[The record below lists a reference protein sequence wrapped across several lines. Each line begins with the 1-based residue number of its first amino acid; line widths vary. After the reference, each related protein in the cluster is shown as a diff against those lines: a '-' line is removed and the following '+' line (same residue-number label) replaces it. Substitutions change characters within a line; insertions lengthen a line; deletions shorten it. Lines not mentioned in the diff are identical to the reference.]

1 MSRRSPADP
10 QARKTVLPNGLRV
23 VTETLDHVDSVSL
36 GLWVDSGTPEE
47 PEGRGGISHLI
58 EHMLFKGTRT
68 RSARQLA
75 ELIDDIGGNVN
86 GLTDREF
93 VHIYAR
99 TSADHADAGLDL
111 TLDLFLNSLCAEEDL
126 AREKEVVLQ
135 EIGLVEDAPEDW
147 VHDLLLESAWPHH
160 PLGRPVMG
168 TEESVAS
175 IDCDALLT
183 HLGRIRSGTGLIV
196 SAAGRLDHDHVVET
210 VARLTE
216 EVVPRPPIPH
226 PDPPEF
232 HSGEYLVSRPTN
244 QVHLCLATPAC
255 SRTDPRRH
263 AYAVLD
269 TLLGGGTSSRLF
281 QEIRESRGLAYN
293 IGSYLQLYRG
303 AGVLAVDAGT
313 TPENYPRVLDL
324 IAQEVE
330 RLRAEG
336 PLPAEVERAKTQI
349 RVALALAAESTSF
362 RMQHLAA
369 SELLWGR
376 VLSLREVIAGVAA
389 VTTEDVHALAQGL
402 FTDDRRALVAVGP
415 FEEER

>member
-1 MSRRSPADP
+1 MSPARPSPADP

-93 VHIYAR
+93 VYVYAR

-111 TLDLFLNSLCAEEDL
+111 ILDLFLNSVCTEEDL

-135 EIGLVEDAPEDW
+135 EIGLVEDTPEDW
-147 VHDLLLESAWPHH
+147 VHDLLLACAWPHH

-168 TEESVAS
+168 TAESVS
-175 IDCDALLT
+175 GTDCDALLA
-183 HLGRIRSGTGLIV
+183 HLGRMRSGPGLIV
-196 SAAGRLDHDHVVET
+196 SAAGRLDHDHVVQM

-216 EVVPRPPIPH
+216 GLTSH
-226 PDPPEF
+226 PAAPSPEPPEF
-232 HSGEYLVSRPTN
+232 HPGERFVSRPTN
-244 QVHLCLATPAC
+244 QVHLCLATPSC

-281 QEIRESRGLAYN
+281 QEIREDRGLAYH

-313 TPENYPRVLDL
+313 SPENYPEVLEL

-330 RLRAEG
+330 RLRVEG

-376 VLSLREVIAGVAA
+376 LLPLQEVIAGVTA

-402 FTDDRRALVAVGP
+402 FTAGRRALVAVGP
-415 FEEER
+415 FE

>member
-1 MSRRSPADP
+1 MSPVRPAFADP

-23 VTETLDHVDSVSL
+23 ITETLDHVDSVSL

-58 EHMLFKGTRT
+58 EHMLFKGTRA
-68 RSARQLA
+68 RSARELA

-93 VHIYAR
+93 VSVYAR

-111 TLDLFLNSLCAEEDL
+111 VLDLFLNSVCAEEDL

-135 EIGLVEDAPEDW
+135 EIGLVEDTPEDW
-147 VHDLLLESAWPHH
+147 VHDLLLACAWPHH
-160 PLGRPVMG
+160 QLGRPVMG
-168 TEESVAS
+168 TTESVAGT
-175 IDCDALLT
+175 DREALLA
-183 HLGRIRSGTGLIV
+183 HLERMRSGPGLIV
-196 SAAGRLDHDHVVET
+196 SAAGRLDHDHVVDM
-210 VARLTE
+210 VARLTKG
-216 EVVPRPPIPH
+216 VVPQPAAPL
-226 PDPPEF
+226 PDPPAF
-232 HSGEYLVSRPTN
+232 QPGERFVSRPTN
-244 QVHLCLATPAC
+244 QVHLCLATPSC
-255 SRTDPRRH
+255 GRTDPRRH

-269 TLLGGGTSSRLF
+269 TLLGGGASSRLF
-281 QEIRESRGLAYN
+281 QEIRENRGLAYH
-293 IGSYLQLYRG
+293 IGSYLQLCRG

-313 TPENYPRVLDL
+313 SPENYAEVLEL
-324 IAQEVE
+324 VAQEVE
-330 RLRAEG
+330 RLRTEG
-336 PLPAEVERAKTQI
+336 PLPAEVARAKTQL

-376 VLSLREVIAGVAA
+376 ILSLQEVIAGVTA

-402 FTDDRRALVAVGP
+402 FTAGRRALVTVGP
-415 FEEER
+415 FE

>member
-1 MSRRSPADP
+1 MSPVRSSRADP
-10 QARKTVLPNGLRV
+10 EARKTVLPNGLRV
-23 VTETLDHVDSVSL
+23 ITETLDHVDSVSL

-58 EHMLFKGTRT
+58 EHMLFKGTRA
-68 RSARQLA
+68 RSARELA

-93 VHIYAR
+93 VSVYAR

-111 TLDLFLNSLCAEEDL
+111 VLDLFLNSVCAEEDL

-135 EIGLVEDAPEDW
+135 EIGLVEDTPEDW
-147 VHDLLLESAWPHH
+147 VHDLLLASAWPHH

-168 TEESVAS
+168 TTESVAGT
-175 IDCDALLT
+175 DREALLA
-183 HLGRIRSGTGLIV
+183 HLERMRSGSGLIV
-196 SAAGRLDHDHVVET
+196 SAAGRLDHDHVVDM
-210 VARLTE
+210 VARLTGGA
-216 EVVPRPPIPH
+216 VPQAATPL

-232 HSGEYLVSRPTN
+232 HPGECFVSRQTN
-244 QVHLCLATPAC
+244 QVHLCLATPSC

-269 TLLGGGTSSRLF
+269 TLLGGGASSRLF
-281 QEIRESRGLAYN
+281 QEIRENRGLAYH

-313 TPENYPRVLDL
+313 SPENYPEVLEL
-324 IAQEVE
+324 VAQEVE

-336 PLPAEVERAKTQI
+336 PLPAEVERAKTQL

-376 VLSLREVIAGVAA
+376 VLSLQEVIAGVTA

-402 FTDDRRALVAVGP
+402 FTAGRRALVTVGP
-415 FEEER
+415 FE